1 MKSGKALLDPFVL
14 AALLLLLSS
23 LFTFYNSFVLR
34 NFPTFTTEEEI
45 GESIEREFPQFAEY
59 L

>member
-1 MKSGKALLDPFVL
+1 MKGIKEVLDPFVL
-14 AALLLLLSS
+14 LCLLVLVVTAYTYWNAFLS
-23 LFTFYNSFVLR
+23 R

-45 GESIEREFPQFAEY
+45 GESIEREFPMFSEY